1 MFWRLPKWILVR
13 ACEFRGCHHWTFF
26 FIFSGIPLGCFI
38 KVILTLRFE
47 TIHLEK
53 PEAPGGKTLDYAMGG
68 VGGGQTHA
76 LLLNGSSS
84 AVGGQAGVYGRR
96 KKNIPPSFRV

>member
-1 MFWRLPKWILVR
+1 MSSLDL
-13 ACEFRGCHHWTFF
+13 

-38 KVILTLRFE
+38 KVTLTLRFE
-47 TIHLEK
+47 TTHLEK

-76 LLLNGSSS
+76 LLLNRSSS
-84 AVGGQAGVYGRR
+84 AVGGQAGVYGRT
-96 KKNIPPSFRV
+96 KKNIPPSFRVWW

>member
-1 MFWRLPKWILVR
+1 M
-13 ACEFRGCHHWTFF
+13 
-26 FIFSGIPLGCFI
+26 PLGGFI
-38 KVILTLRFE
+38 KVTLTLCFE
-47 TIHLEK
+47 TMHLEK
-53 PEAPGGKTLDYAMGG
+53 PEAPGGTTLDYAMGG

-96 KKNIPPSFRV
+96 RKNIPLPFRV